1 MKCASVTVFTVMA
14 AIIKATSVGADA
26 IPAGQQVFFRSFF
39 ALPVILA
46 WLVWRNELSVG
57 LRCRR
62 PVGHLWRGVLGSM
75 AMGLNFWALSL
86 LPFPEVTAIGFASP
100 LLVVILAGLFL
111 KENVRLFRLSMVGLG
126 LAGVLIV
133 LSPQLTGQADIAPA
147 RSMGA
152 GLALGGAFCAAM
164 AQIFVR
170 RLVREERVSAIV
182 FWFSVT
188 ASVLGLATLP
198 FGWVVPDAG
207 TAVLLVLTGVLGG
220 MGQIL
225 LTASYRHADASVIA
239 PFDYVSML
247 LAVAIGW
254 WIFDEGLTLPV
265 VIGSSMVI
273 LAGILIIWREHRLG
287 LERSRQRRAITPQ
300 G

>member
-14 AIIKATSVGADA
+14 AIIKATSGGADA

-39 ALPVILA
+39 ALPVILT
-46 WLVWRNELSVG
+46 WLIWRHELSSG

-62 PVGHLWRGVLGSM
+62 PLGHLWRGVLGSL

-100 LLVVILAGLFL
+100 LLVVVLAGLFL
-111 KENVRLFRLSMVGLG
+111 GENVRLFRMSMVGLG
-126 LAGVLIV
+126 LAGVLVV
-133 LSPQLTGQADIAPA
+133 LSPQLSGHAGAVPA
-147 RSMGA
+147 RSLGA

-170 RLVREERVSAIV
+170 RLVQEERVTAIV
-182 FWFSVT
+182 FWFSIT
-188 ASVLGLATLP
+188 ASILGLATLP
-198 FGWVVPDAG
+198 FGWIMPNPV
-207 TAVLLVLTGVLGG
+207 TAALLVLTGLLGG
-220 MGQIL
+220 LGQIL
-225 LTASYRHADASVIA
+225 LTASYRYADASVIA
-239 PFDYVSML
+239 PFDYVAML

-254 WIFDEGLTLPV
+254 WVFDEGLTAPV
-265 VIGSSMVI
+265 VIGSGMVI